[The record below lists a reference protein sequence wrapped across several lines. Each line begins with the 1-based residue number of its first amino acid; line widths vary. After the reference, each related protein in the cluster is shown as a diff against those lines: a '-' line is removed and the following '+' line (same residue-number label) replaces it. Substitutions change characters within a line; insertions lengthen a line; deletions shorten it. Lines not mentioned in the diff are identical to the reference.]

1 MYLESF
7 FIPVYSDFEK
17 TYRCFFRVTVN
28 HQQLKELRMNTNQ
41 ILIWL
46 GSLIALLLY
55 YPLIS
60 GILRGEI
67 KQSVATWILWVSL
80 DAIALISIILQK
92 GNYLLLVFYCTCGM
106 LVSLSLVFKRLFTW
120 TRFETFVLFLVIV
133 CLVVWSLSGSR
144 WATIAS
150 TIAVCISGAPQIRDS
165 WRTPDRTTG
174 LIYMGYVLANSLS
187 FLGGTT
193 WTIEE
198 RFYPGMMVLLCLT
211 IATAAFR
218 KKDQRSSV
226 ISVTAPL

>member
-1 MYLESF
+1 
-7 FIPVYSDFEK
+7 
-17 TYRCFFRVTVN
+17 
-28 HQQLKELRMNTNQ
+28 MNSNQ
-41 ILIWL
+41 VLIWL
-46 GSLIALLLY
+46 SSLIALLLY

-60 GILRGEI
+60 GILKGEI

-80 DAIALISIILQK
+80 DTIALVSIIMQK
-92 GNYLLLVFYCTCGM
+92 GNYLLLVFYCTCGTI
-106 LVSLSLVFKRLFTW
+106 VTLSLVYKRLFSW
-120 TRFETFVLFLVIV
+120 TRFESFVLGLVVI
-133 CLVVWSLSGSR
+133 CLVVWGLSGSR

-187 FLGGTT
+187 FFGGKT

-198 RFYPGMMVLLCLT
+198 RFYPGMMALLCLT
-211 IATAAFR
+211 IATASFR
-218 KKDQRSSV
+218 KKDQKSPV